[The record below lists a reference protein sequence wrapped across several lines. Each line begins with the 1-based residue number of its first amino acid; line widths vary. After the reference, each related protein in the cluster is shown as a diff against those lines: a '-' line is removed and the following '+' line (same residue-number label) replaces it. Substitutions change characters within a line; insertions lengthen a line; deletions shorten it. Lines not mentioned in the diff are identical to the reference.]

1 MFSRRLRNAYKSNVK
16 TPFFWPTWT
25 PRPTH
30 PWSSRRPRGLDHLLL
45 LVCISRFDDKD
56 EEDRWQ
62 LLLSRCTVQ
71 LVNVALL
78 LTAVLLRRLIVRAE
92 PRSGNAAADT
102 IHQKVEKH
110 TGVLF
115 SRAHARFFYEV
126 AATSLGIPFPVLDA
140 VLGSRIL
147 QEP

>member
-1 MFSRRLRNAYKSNVK
+1 
-16 TPFFWPTWT
+16 
-25 PRPTH
+25 
-30 PWSSRRPRGLDHLLL
+30 
-45 LVCISRFDDKD
+45 
-56 EEDRWQ
+56 
-62 LLLSRCTVQ
+62 

-92 PRSGNAAADT
+92 PRSGVAAAST

-126 AATSLGIPFPVLDA
+126 VATSLGIPFPVLDA
-140 VLGSRIL
+140 VLGVTNSAGAMNDGAGLLLVEKLLHGVQFDAAEHERSQPDQGRFFDL
-147 QEP
+147 APTAETHFTGH